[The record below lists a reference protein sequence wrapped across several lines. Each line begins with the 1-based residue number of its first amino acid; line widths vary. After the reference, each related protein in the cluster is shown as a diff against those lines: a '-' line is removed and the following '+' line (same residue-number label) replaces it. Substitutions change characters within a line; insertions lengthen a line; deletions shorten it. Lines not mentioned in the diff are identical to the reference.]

1 MTVVVRRATVDDA
14 ALIASLNAD
23 VQAIHV
29 AAMPAHFKPASAG
42 AFSRSEIV
50 DLLTDRQNLVF
61 IADIEGEPVGY
72 AYAQIIRRPETSLVY
87 AHDMIYIH
95 HISVRPA
102 RHRRGVGSAL
112 IAALRAAGQDL
123 GIGRLALDVWVFND
137 AARAFFRRQGFTRQ
151 HERFAST
158 AVATPKQPQAPPV
171 DN

>member
-61 IADIEGEPVGY
+61 IADIEDQAAGY

-87 AHDMIYIH
+87 AYDMIYIH

-102 RHRRGVGSAL
+102 CRRRGVGSAM
-112 IAALRAAGQDL
+112 IAALRAAGRDL
-123 GIGRLALDVWVFND
+123 DIGRLALDVWLFND
-137 AARAFFRRQGFTRQ
+137 AARAFFRRHGFTPQ
-151 HERFAST
+151 HERVVSLATDRAAAGASSCG
-158 AVATPKQPQAPPV
+158 
-171 DN
+171 

>member
-1 MTVVVRRATVDDA
+1 MTVTVRRAVIDDA
-14 ALIASLNAD
+14 PLIASLNAD
-23 VQAIHV
+23 VQAVHA
-29 AAMPAHFKPASAG
+29 AAMPAHFKPARAD

-61 IADIEGEPVGY
+61 IADIEGEPAGY
-72 AYAQIIRRPETSLVY
+72 AYAEIIRRAETSLVY

-102 RHRRGVGSAL
+102 RRRRGVGSAL
-112 IAALRAAGQDL
+112 IAALRAAGRGL

-137 AARAFFRRQGFTRQ
+137 AARAFFRRHGFTPQ
-151 HERFAST
+151 HERLASAAVT
-158 AVATPKQPQAPPV
+158 APELPQASV